1 MLASPVR
8 RRIIEVLALGEHD
21 TGNVEAV
28 IQFEFGIGRAAVQ
41 HHLALLRQDGTV
53 VVHPEWQVRSLRLND
68 EFIPDLEYRIAALR
82 ELWEQRYGHAELLD
96 PATGR
101 ATGGRLERF

>member
-1 MLASPVR
+1 MTRLVARKSGPVDCFRMLASPVR

-53 VVHPEWQVRSLRLND
+53 VVHPEWQVRSL
-68 EFIPDLEYRIAALR
+68 
-82 ELWEQRYGHAELLD
+82 QRYGHAERLD

-101 ATGGRLERF
+101 ATGGRLDLF